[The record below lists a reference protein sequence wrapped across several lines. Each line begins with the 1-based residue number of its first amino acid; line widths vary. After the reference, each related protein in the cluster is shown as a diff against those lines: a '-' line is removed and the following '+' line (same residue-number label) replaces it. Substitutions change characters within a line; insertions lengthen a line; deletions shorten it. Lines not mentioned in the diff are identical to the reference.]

1 MYFFAI
7 TVDLGALLVQ
17 CAICFSPQMQGL
29 LYILCP
35 VVEWMFYAVLQS
47 RDRTVLNGYLV
58 HPHSLIYGIVCL
70 SVDQS
75 SVQM

>member
-58 HPHSLIYGIVCL
+58 HPL
-70 SVDQS
+70 SS
-75 SVQM
+75 IRHCMSIS